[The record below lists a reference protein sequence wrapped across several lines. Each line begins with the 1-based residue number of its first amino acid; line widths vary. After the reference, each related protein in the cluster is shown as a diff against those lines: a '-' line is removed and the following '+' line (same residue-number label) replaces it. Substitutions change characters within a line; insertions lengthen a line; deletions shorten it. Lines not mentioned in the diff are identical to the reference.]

1 MRMSLRSLSLSLLLA
16 LTGVAGA
23 AEPVDP
29 DDAARAEAATAEI
42 RNAQDYLRDLRES
55 VELARRGE
63 YGKLAAAD
71 RKKLDASYERI
82 KDLLGDHESPL
93 ELPLEDR
100 IAMFNAQEA
109 IVAIVERHPRDTMIC
124 RRKKSTG
131 TRIPQTECL
140 TIAQREARS
149 RGAQEAMDRLP
160 RPMCNGEAGC

>member
-1 MRMSLRSLSLSLLLA
+1 MLLRNLSLSVLLA
-16 LTGVAGA
+16 FTCIAGA

-29 DDAARAEAATAEI
+29 DEAARAEAATAEI
-42 RNAQDYLRDLRES
+42 RNAQDYLRDLRDS
-55 VELARRGE
+55 VELAKRGE
-63 YGKLAAAD
+63 YGKLSTAD
-71 RKKLDASYERI
+71 RKKLDTSYARI

-93 ELPLEDR
+93 ELSLQDR
-100 IAMFNAQEA
+100 IAMFNAQEV

-149 RGAQEAMDRLP
+149 RGAKDAMDRLAKP
-160 RPMCNGEAGC
+160 NPCVSGNNC